1 MNLGARNK
9 AGILS
14 LLWSLL
20 LLAGAS
26 LTDASEKRH
35 GISFFGD
42 LKYPADFKHFNY
54 VNPDAPKYGTI
65 RQAALGNFDTLNNFI
80 RKGRKAAG
88 LADTSVTIYDRLMYD
103 ADDEPASQYGWLA
116 ETVELADDYSWVVFD
131 LRRQARW
138 HDGEPVT
145 ADDVV
150 FTFKQRKKYGDPS
163 TRLRFRDIVRV
174 EKTGSH
180 QVKFHIKDA
189 TSPKPAQVIARM
201 HIIPEHYW
209 RHRSFEE
216 TTLEIPLGSGPYR
229 VVDVDPG
236 HTVTLE
242 LVEDYWGRDIPVNK
256 GRYNVQKVVYDY
268 YKDEH
273 VIHEA
278 KKVGVVDG
286 NQEGVAKRWA
296 TEYDFPG
303 YRQGL
308 FIKNLIKTER
318 PWGLNFGVAFNLRKA
333 KFQDIRVREALAAVY
348 DFEWANR
355 VLYHSFYS
363 RVTSFFENSDL
374 AHQGLPSRE
383 ELELL
388 EPFRDQIPERVFT
401 DVYKPSVTKGYG
413 YARENLLRAARLL
426 KEAGWVISDNVL
438 VNKESGEPFT
448 IEFITVSIYLER
460 GMIPIVNALKRLGI
474 DCQVR
479 TIEVSQ
485 YINRLG
491 TYDFDGTIVSY
502 AQTLIPGIELRNY
515 WGSAAASRQYS
526 RNTAGIEDP
535 VVDQLIE
542 KVIGARSRAQ
552 LVTATH
558 ALDRVLLWNYYLIPG
573 FWPPGYRYGYWDK
586 FGRPKTQARLR
597 TGFFDTWWIDSTK
610 AAKLAAAMQDINSS
624 GSESE

>member
-1 MNLGARNK
+1 MNPGAHNK
-9 AGILS
+9 VNALN
-14 LLWSLL
+14 LLWPLL
-20 LLAGAS
+20 LIASAG

-42 LKYPADFKHFNY
+42 LKYPADFRHFDY
-54 VNPDAPKYGTI
+54 VNPDAPKGGTMK
-65 RQAALGNFDTLNNFI
+65 QAELGNFDTLNNFI
-80 RKGRKAAG
+80 RKGRKATG
-88 LADTSVTIYDRLMYD
+88 LADTSVSIYDRLMYD

-131 LRRQARW
+131 LRPEARW

-150 FTFKQRKKYGDPS
+150 FTFDRFKEFGDPAR
-163 TRLRFRDIVRV
+163 RLRYRDIVRA
-174 EKTGSH
+174 EKTGPH
-180 QVKFHIKDA
+180 QVKFHIEDA
-189 TSPKPAQVIARM
+189 TSPKQAQVIARM
-201 HIIPEHYW
+201 HIIPKHYW
-209 RHRSFEE
+209 RERTFDE

-229 VVDVDPG
+229 VVAVDPG

-242 LVEDYWGRDIPVNK
+242 LVEDYWGKDIPVNK

-278 KKVGVVDG
+278 KKVGAVDG
-286 NQEGVAKRWA
+286 NLEGVAKRWA

-318 PWGLNFGVAFNLRKA
+318 PWGMENSMVFNLRKA
-333 KFQDIRVREALAAVY
+333 KFQDVRVREALATAY

-355 VLYHSFYS
+355 VLYYSFYK
-363 RVTSFFENSDL
+363 RVDSFFENSDL
-374 AHQGLPSRE
+374 AQRGLPSKE

-388 EPFRDQIPERVFT
+388 EPFRDQIPARVFT
-401 DVYKPSVTKGYG
+401 EVYKPSLTKGYG

-426 KEAGWVISDNVL
+426 KEAGWVIRDNVL
-438 VNKESGEPFT
+438 VNEETGKPFI
-448 IEFITVSIYLER
+448 IELISYSIYGER
-460 GMIPIVNALKRLGI
+460 AMMTFVNAVKRLGI
-474 DCQVR
+474 HCRIR

-491 TYDFDGTIVSY
+491 THDFGGIMENY
-502 AQTLIPGIELRNY
+502 AQTLTPGIELRNY
-515 WGSAAASRQYS
+515 WGSEAASRQYS
-526 RNTAGIEDP
+526 RNSAGIADP

-542 KVIGARSRAQ
+542 KVIGARSRTE
-552 LVTATH
+552 LITAAH
-558 ALDRVLLWNYYLIPG
+558 ALDRVLLWNFYMIPG

-586 FGRPKTQARLR
+586 FVRPKTQARFR
-597 TGFFDTWWIDSTK
+597 TGFFDTWWIDPEREAEI
-610 AAKLAAAMQDINSS
+610 AASLSNR
-624 GSESE
+624 